1 MLEYVAMKKF
11 LTKKRIII
19 AVIILALVFVG
30 LKLKNGGN
38 GKEYITVARADV
50 VQEIVV
56 TGKVKSNDS
65 VDLGFD
71 RTGRV
76 VRSYKVLGDSVN
88 QGETIAELDIS
99 SELAN
104 LAKEKASLAEEK
116 AKLGGSKESLA
127 SSIREG
133 FAGTDNAV
141 RNKADQFFKQPR
153 TNPSFEIK
161 FTDGNYVHYFNVPSD
176 LALELNNERKAIEQ
190 ELVAWQKELLLL
202 SEQNAEVYVD
212 KAIARMN
219 KVAEFLDTMAYSV
232 NAFTSADFEYEST
245 VAGYKTAIDSA
256 RSSVSAARAS
266 VITAKESVSQI
277 GNAGSVGEARVNQIL
292 ASIAGIEAL
301 IAKSRIVAPFSGII
315 TLQDAK
321 VGSIAAPGSKLVSI
335 ISENNISLE
344 ADISEVNIGKVQ
356 VGNKVKI
363 EFDSFPGQIFEG
375 AVAYIEPGETIID
388 GVVYYKTQ
396 VYIERGDANL
406 RSGMTANLQIETD
419 RKANVVAVPGFAIEK
434 LDGKS
439 YVNKID
445 GENVVRTEVQIGAIG
460 SDGLNEI
467 ISGIGEGE
475 RVQYGGN

>member
-1 MLEYVAMKKF
+1 MKKF

-19 AVIILALVFVG
+19 AVVILLAVFIG
-30 LKLKNGGN
+30 LKVKNGEN
-38 GKEYITVARADV
+38 GKEYLTVSRADV
-50 VQEIVV
+50 VEQIVV

-76 VRSYKVLGDSVN
+76 VRSYKVVGDSVS
-88 QGETIAELDIS
+88 QGEVIAELDIS

-133 FAGTDNAV
+133 FASTDNAV

-153 TNPSFEIK
+153 TNPAFEIK
-161 FTDGNYVHYFNVPSD
+161 FADGNYVHYFNVPSD
-176 LALELNNERKAIEQ
+176 LALELNDERRAIEL
-190 ELVAWQKELLLL
+190 ELTAWQKELLLMN
-202 SEQNAEVYVD
+202 EQNAQSYAD
-212 KAIARMN
+212 KAVARMN
-219 KVAEFLDTMAYSV
+219 KVAEFLDTMAYAV
-232 NAFTSADFEYEST
+232 NSFTSADFAYEST
-245 VAGYKTAIDSA
+245 VAGYKTAIDAA
-256 RSSVSAARAS
+256 RSSVSTSRAA

-277 GNAGSVGEARVNQIL
+277 GSSGSVGEARVNQIN

-301 IAKSRIVAPFSGII
+301 IAKSKIVAPFSGTI

-321 VGSIAAPGSKLVSI
+321 VGSIASPGGRLVSI
-335 ISENNISLE
+335 ISEFDFYEEIKLE
-344 ADISEVNIGKVQ
+344 ADISEVNIGKVN
-356 VGNKVKI
+356 VGNKVKV
-363 EFDSFPGQIFEG
+363 ELDSFPGKIFDG
-375 AVAYIEPGETIID
+375 QVVSIEPAETILD

-396 VYIERGDANL
+396 VYIPHDISL
-406 RSGMTANLQIETD
+406 RSGMTANLQIETG
-419 RKANVVAVPGFAIEK
+419 RKVGVVAVPGFAIEK
-434 LDGKS
+434 VDGKS

-445 GENVVRTEVQIGAIG
+445 GENVVRTEVQIGSIG

-467 ISGIGEGE
+467 VAGLSEGE
-475 RVQYGGN
+475 TVQYGVK